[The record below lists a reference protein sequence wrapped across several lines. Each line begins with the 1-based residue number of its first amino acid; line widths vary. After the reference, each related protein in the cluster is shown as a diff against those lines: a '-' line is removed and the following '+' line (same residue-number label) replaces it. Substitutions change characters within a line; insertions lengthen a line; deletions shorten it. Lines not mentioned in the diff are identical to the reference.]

1 MVVHWRS
8 PHYTQL
14 LSRRPSKLMTK
25 KTKTS
30 QLKRGF
36 STGACVAAA
45 AVGAWLNLDKK
56 EPGDAVEIFF
66 PDGSRHPFKLFAS
79 YHDHGF
85 GVAVVRK
92 DAGDDPDITDKALFK
107 VVMCKTDKLPKLY
120 DYQLDCDKA
129 RIILCGGLGV
139 GLVTRPGLDVEPGK
153 WAVNPI
159 PRQMIIDNLKAFG
172 CGRKPRTYRLTIEIP
187 DGVRLA
193 KKTLNPTL
201 GVVGG
206 ISILGTSGYVEPY
219 SNSAYIKTIEILLS
233 GAQRAGCRVAALCT
247 GGRTAKALGRDF
259 PGMPEFAIVRI
270 ADFIADSLKI
280 AEKLDFEKI
289 IIACMAGKLYKY
301 SAGLDYTHAHTV
313 RYDCQDLAAIAGNLG
328 IDDEVVSSCQQ
339 SASVREAFSYL
350 TPEGLVL
357 MQDYLG
363 RKALEKLQKWSG
375 KVRLELR
382 LYDPQGNFLQNWENV

>member
-1 MVVHWRS
+1 MA
-8 PHYTQL
+8 
-14 LSRRPSKLMTK
+14 K
-25 KTKTS
+25 KVKTD
-30 QLKRGF
+30 LKRGF

-45 AVGAWLNLDKK
+45 AVGAWLRLSKNDS
-56 EPGDAVEIFF
+56 GNAVELLF
-66 PDGSRHPFKLFAS
+66 PDGSRHSFKLFAACR
-79 YHDHGF
+79 DQGF

-107 VVMCKTDKLPKLY
+107 VRICETGRAPQCS
-120 DYQLDCDKA
+120 DYELDCDKA
-129 RIILCGGLGV
+129 RIILNGGLGV
-139 GLVTRPGLDVEPGK
+139 GLVTRPGLDAEPVN

-159 PRQMIIDNLKAFG
+159 PRQMIIDNLKAAG
-172 CGRKPRTYRLTIEIP
+172 CGREPRIYRLTIEIP
-187 DGVRLA
+187 DGERMA
-193 KKTLNPTL
+193 QKTLNPLL

-206 ISILGTSGYVEPY
+206 ISVLGTSGYVEPY
-219 SNSAYIKTIEILLS
+219 SNSAYIKTIKILLS

-259 PGMPEFAIVRI
+259 PEMPEFAIVRI

-280 AEKLDFEKI
+280 AEEIGFEKVI
-289 IIACMAGKLYKY
+289 VACMAGKLYKY
-301 SAGLDYTHAHTV
+301 SAGLEYTHAHTV

-328 IDDEVVSSCQQ
+328 VDDVVVSRCQQ

-350 TPEGLVL
+350 NPKEIIL

-363 RKALEKLQKWSG
+363 RKALEELQKWVG

-382 LYDPQGNFLQNWENV
+382 LYDPQGNFLQSWESVK